1 MQKNPNGYF
10 YRHCE
15 PGEAQAAGGWTEA
28 EVDLFVKVAEK
39 WGAGDKWGLFS
50 SHIPKRVGYQC
61 SAVYRQVS
69 ESSEPVPCAPGE
81 SRSSEHRPVIGC
93 IGGQTTLPTTSP
105 AAVAIAS
112 SDDERAPA

>member
-1 MQKNPNGYF
+1 MLKNPNGYF

-28 EVDLFVKVAEK
+28 EVDLFVRVAER

-69 ESSEPVPCAPGE
+69 AQNCPAQAGSVDPPTVRRGQALDESGST
-81 SRSSEHRPVIGC
+81 SNLRS
-93 IGGQTTLPTTSP
+93 TAL
-105 AAVAIAS
+105 
-112 SDDERAPA
+112 